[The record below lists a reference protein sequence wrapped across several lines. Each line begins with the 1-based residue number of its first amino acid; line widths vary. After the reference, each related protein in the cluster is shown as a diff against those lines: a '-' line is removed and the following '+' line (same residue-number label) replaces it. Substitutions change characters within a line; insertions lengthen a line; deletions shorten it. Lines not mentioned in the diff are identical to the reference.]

1 MLASRF
7 TSVTQG
13 SLKHVSVSFLTFFR
27 FELACKFNR
36 PSDAMRQLPQRLR
49 LQDKKAAT

>member
-13 SLKHVSVSFLTFFR
+13 SLKHVSVSLLALFR
-27 FELACKFNR
+27 FELICKFNS
-36 PSDAMRQLPQRLR
+36 PSDAMRQLHQRLR